1 MEYYNQQH
9 GMQCAWF
16 RFPPVYGVEPHGT
29 IYVNGKA
36 YKSGIATFIDNAKEG
51 KNIELWGNPHIKRD
65 IIYVKDV
72 ADAYVLALSGNK
84 TYGLYNMTSGTQLDL
99 EDQAKAVIEVFGNKE
114 HKSHIV
120 YKPEKENN
128 TPSFLYS
135 MEKAKKDFGFIP
147 KYTDYMEMMKDYKKE
162 LESGRWEVL
171 VDSENK
177 VAK

>member
-1 MEYYNQQH
+1 M
-9 GMQCAWF
+9 
-16 RFPPVYGVEPHGT
+16 
-29 IYVNGKA
+29 
-36 YKSGIATFIDNAKEG
+36 SGDSVLCDEFHEDFQKYIKETLFYD
-51 KNIELWGNPHIKRD
+51 E
-65 IIYVKDV
+65 DV
-72 ADAYVLALSGNK
+72 ADAYVLALSSNK

-171 VDSENK
+171 VDSGNK